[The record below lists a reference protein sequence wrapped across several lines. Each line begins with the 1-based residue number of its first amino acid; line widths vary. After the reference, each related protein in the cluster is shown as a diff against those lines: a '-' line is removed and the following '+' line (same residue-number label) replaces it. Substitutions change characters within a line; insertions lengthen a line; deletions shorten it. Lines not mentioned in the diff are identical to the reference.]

1 MTYQLLLFMVGLTA
15 LTLGADWLVTG
26 ASRVAR
32 ELGMSP
38 LIVGLTV
45 VAFGTSAPEL
55 VVSSTAAIR
64 GDAALA
70 VGNVLGSTI
79 ANVGLI
85 VGLGA
90 IMRPLTVH
98 RRIIKRESPL
108 LVLVLVIVIALSYN
122 GIIGRLDG
130 LVLVIGF
137 SFYLASLIRWGSRE
151 VNRLAMDGRAS
162 LTDSEVQREKNQQV
176 LDWLRVVL
184 GIVLLTAGAKWLVDA
199 AELIARDYN
208 ISEAVIGA
216 TMVAVGTS
224 IPELASTIAA
234 ALRGLGDIAVG
245 NVIGSNIFNLGLVL
259 GTAALL
265 HPLRLA
271 PSTVVMLV
279 IPALIFSLALIP
291 LAYTGGRVSRFEGLL
306 LLTGYSGF
314 LWWII

>member
-1 MTYQLLLFMVGLTA
+1 MTFQLVLFMVGLTA

-64 GDAALA
+64 GDDAIA

-130 LVLVIGF
+130 LVLVTGF
-137 SFYLASLIRWGSRE
+137 SMYLASLIRWGSRE
-151 VNRLAMDGRAS
+151 VNRLPMDGRAS
-162 LTDSEVQREKNQQV
+162 LTDSEAQREKNQQV
-176 LDWLRVVL
+176 LDWLRVIL

-234 ALRGLGDIAVG
+234 AFRGLGDIAVG

-265 HPLRLA
+265 HPLRLE

-279 IPALIFSLALIP
+279 IPALVFSLALIP

-306 LLTGYSGF
+306 LLIGYFGF